1 MAWLL
6 LQLLVQQGSL
16 PSKVGVGEAPGP
28 FRPPGLPTSGC
39 STLLTG
45 TPHSNTH
52 PREAPKAVSGK
63 GLALTIR
70 MFTLSG
76 SDLEKTRRMVY
87 KKSDPRRISSMPVPI
102 KAAVMT

>member
-6 LQLLVQQGSL
+6 LQLLIRQGSL
-16 PSKVGVGEAPGP
+16 PSEAGVRGAPGP
-28 FRPPGLPTSGC
+28 FRPPGLPGRSA
-39 STLLTG
+39 LLTG
-45 TPHSNTH
+45 TPHSNTR
-52 PREAPKAVSGK
+52 PREAPRPVSGK

-76 SDLEKTRRMVY
+76 SDLEKMRRMVY